1 LASSCHRVYEKR
13 IRRIFIATNV
23 SLNFK
28 KRLEAGEIVY
38 GQTIGPGN
46 DPLKTVK
53 ALKDFGFDFI
63 IMENEHS
70 LINKET
76 VFEFIRASREMEI
89 PIWLR
94 PEENSAHFRC
104 YLDAGV
110 NGLMLPQVDTVE
122 EAQYAVNQSYFPPIG
137 HRGSGL
143 GMSPYLLDG
152 QNTTEMPLLE
162 ILEYINNNTFLF
174 PQTETVKCIS
184 NLPDILGL
192 EGITGTL
199 VGTNDLIL
207 DIGSI
212 PPKAL
217 REELATSDT
226 VEDKLRQIARISRES
241 GKAAGLGG
249 FTPRAM
255 AKWAKEGYQLFTL
268 GYVIGGNVNILKP
281 RIEEIK
287 SIIG

>member
-1 LASSCHRVYEKR
+1 M
-13 IRRIFIATNV
+13 ATNV
-23 SLNFK
+23 TLNFK
-28 KRLEAGEIVY
+28 KRLQAGEIVY

-46 DPLKTVK
+46 DPQKTVK

-63 IMENEHS
+63 IMESEHS

-122 EAQYAVNQSYFPPIG
+122 EALYAVNQSYFPPIG
-137 HRGSGL
+137 HRGAGI
-143 GMSPYLLDG
+143 GMSPYLLDA
-152 QNTTEMPLLE
+152 QNPAEMPLLE
-162 ILEYINNNTFLF
+162 IMAYVNNNTFLF
-174 PQTETVKCIS
+174 PQTESVKCIG
-184 NLPDILGL
+184 NLPRILGL
-192 EGITGTL
+192 EGITGTM
-199 VGTNDLIL
+199 VGTNDLII
-207 DIGSI
+207 DIGDI

-217 REELATSDT
+217 RGELAASEV
-226 VEDKLRQIARISRES
+226 VEDKLRQIVRICRET
-241 GKAAGLGG
+241 GKAAGIGG
-249 FTPRAM
+249 FAPKAM
-255 AKWAKEGYQLFTL
+255 AKWAREGYQLFTL
-268 GYVIGGNVNILKP
+268 GYVIGGNVNNLQP

-287 SIIG
+287 SVIG